1 MNVKHFSHF
10 IENGLHSLK
19 NMKCEILKVH
29 FLQFKL
35 NRSKYLHMYS
45 EIGLKSECSSVE
57 EEEGELEGEQV
68 LVRPHD
74 GGQDGDTSEIR

>member
-1 MNVKHFSHF
+1 
-10 IENGLHSLK
+10 
-19 NMKCEILKVH
+19 
-29 FLQFKL
+29 
-35 NRSKYLHMYS
+35 MYS

-74 GGQDGDTSEIR
+74 GGQDGDTSEIRQRYIYILKKWDVGCNARV